1 METVNAESNVVALAR
16 VGTGQVRRERFH
28 KGGWCVRSW
37 PRHTDTRPCVCV
49 CVCVCVCAR
58 LGNGWKIDN
67 GVAGPGRSIP
77 PCLLARDFP
86 PKISQS
92 VDNRRAPSISRRSPL
107 SSQTV
112 PLRFHV
118 SLSSFLAIA
127 FTYPRDDISSDDD
140 TIG

>member
-1 METVNAESNVVALAR
+1 MQKATWSRSHESEQARLGANVSTRVVGACAR
-16 VGTGQVRRERFH
+16 GQGTRTHVR
-28 KGGWCVRSW
+28 
-37 PRHTDTRPCVCV
+37 V